1 MTSNLGSDVIQA
13 MAEAEYDEMKSAVM
27 DIVTGHFR
35 PEFVNR
41 IDEAVVFHQLARAQ
55 IRATARIQLDHLRR
69 RLEEQSIELRVSETA
84 LECLGWK
91 NRFTSWHSS

>member
-41 IDEAVVFHQLARAQ
+41 IDEAVVLSLIH
-55 IRATARIQLDHLRR
+55 I
-69 RLEEQSIELRVSETA
+69 
-84 LECLGWK
+84 
-91 NRFTSWHSS
+91 